1 MRAIWHPSFPW
12 PAGGIVI
19 AHSLW
24 QPSAL
29 TPQSKMSRTRMPS
42 FSTSKSGDIEDTPSE
57 TGTAMSELSRASSTT
72 RRSIFH
78 KRNPLHKVQ
87 KMLGRKSSS
96 SLSMSAVAKISESPT
111 PSEGPTEEAT
121 PPSTEP
127 TSRMDPEEE
136 VTPLMGASAEETPVV
151 VKKEMNALEKIG
163 SFLSGGEKKE
173 EEATTEAAPPPDRR
187 AERDQGRHHADP
199 DHPEDHV
206 YARAAGG
213 RADHADDDRGAG
225 GRARAAA
232 AQVAGRDLL
241 ARVAEGPSDGGRC
254 REPDRSAGRPEVE
267 GRGGGGEDGADL
279 VEAGDGVL
287 LPAVAAVE
295 KLE

>member
-1 MRAIWHPSFPW
+1 
-12 PAGGIVI
+12 
-19 AHSLW
+19 
-24 QPSAL
+24 
-29 TPQSKMSRTRMPS
+29 MPS

-136 VTPLMGASAEETPVV
+136 APW
-151 VKKEMNALEKIG
+151 IG
-163 SFLSGGEKKE
+163 PGNKTVLRENMVFTLK
-173 EEATTEAAPPPDRR
+173 ATIT
-187 AERDQGRHHADP
+187 
-199 DHPEDHV
+199 V
-206 YARAAGG
+206 
-213 RADHADDDRGAG
+213 
-225 GRARAAA
+225 
-232 AQVAGRDLL
+232 
-241 ARVAEGPSDGGRC
+241 
-254 REPDRSAGRPEVE
+254 PEV
-267 GRGGGGEDGADL
+267 GGLRTERIVRVTSTGL
-279 VEAGDGVL
+279 EALDVYPMEL
-287 LPAVAAVE
+287 YW
-295 KLE
+295 

>member
-1 MRAIWHPSFPW
+1 
-12 PAGGIVI
+12 
-19 AHSLW
+19 
-24 QPSAL
+24 
-29 TPQSKMSRTRMPS
+29 MPS

-78 KRNPLHKVQ
+78 TRNPLHKVQ

-136 VTPLMGASAEETPVV
+136 VTPPMERFARPEETPVV

-173 EEATTEAAPPPDRR
+173 EEATTEAAPPPEITDEPSVTKGGIMQIPIIQKIMSMHEQPAAEPITPTTTEEQAGAPAPPPRKSQGVTYSR
-187 AERDQGRHHADP
+187 ASPKALPTE
-199 DHPEDHV
+199 
-206 YARAAGG
+206 
-213 RADHADDDRGAG
+213 GAV
-225 GRARAAA
+225 ANPIVQLDVLKSKVEAAA
-232 AQVAGRDLL
+232 AKMAPIWWKQAM
-241 ARVAEGPSDGGRC
+241 EC
-254 REPDRSAGRPEVE
+254 FC
-267 GRGGGGEDGADL
+267 
-279 VEAGDGVL
+279 
-287 LPAVAAVE
+287 LPVAAVQK